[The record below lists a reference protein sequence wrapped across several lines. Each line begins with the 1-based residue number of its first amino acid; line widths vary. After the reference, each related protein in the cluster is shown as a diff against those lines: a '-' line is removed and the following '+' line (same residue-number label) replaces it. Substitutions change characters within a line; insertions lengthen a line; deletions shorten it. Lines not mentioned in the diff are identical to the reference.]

1 MARNYTNTYN
11 QKKTYK
17 IYIRSEEHPA
27 TLWTKP
33 WELTN
38 YSIIS
43 MEGCY
48 KDVLMKVKELTE
60 AGEKVLYVYTELGA
74 RVYLQF

>member
-1 MARNYTNTYN
+1 MARNYTHKRKETYN
-11 QKKTYK
+11 V
-17 IYIRSEEHPA
+17 YIRSEEHMA

-38 YSIIS
+38 YSIVS
-43 MEGCY
+43 VEGCY
-48 KDVLMKVKELTE
+48 KDMLMKVEELTM
-60 AGEKVLYVYTELGA
+60 AGEKVLYVYTNLGA